1 MLYNSSKIFWY
12 SLSGGNIFG
21 VVGSL
26 RNAAHSAAWSSNIY
40 EYDSFDIA
48 PTRDCTQFLKIGFSV
63 FYSYYIHQ
71 GNKSD
76 KERRKIVRKKFSFMH
91 TKNYLFFFKWL
102 QSPVGAISRLQ
113 IMSIYLFIFL
123 AIFLSII
130 FLYFF
135 SLYLIY
141 FSKRFF
147 FINLIVLSSIF
158 QSIVLSI

>member
-1 MLYNSSKIFWY
+1 M
-12 SLSGGNIFG
+12 SGGNIFG

-63 FYSYYIHQ
+63 AGGVFYSYYIHQ

-91 TKNYLFFFKWL
+91 TKSFFFFKWL
-102 QSPVGAISRLQ
+102 QSRVGAISRLP
-113 IMSIYLFIFL
+113 IMSIYLIIFL